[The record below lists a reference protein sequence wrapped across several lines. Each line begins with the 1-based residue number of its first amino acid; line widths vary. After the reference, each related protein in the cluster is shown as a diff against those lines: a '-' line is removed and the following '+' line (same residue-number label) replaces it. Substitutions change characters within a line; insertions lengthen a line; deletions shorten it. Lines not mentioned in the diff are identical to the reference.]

1 LKSPWWRVSRSAGAI
16 VLYSRL
22 QLLEIV
28 MLVRN
33 RISLV
38 VLSLAAGLASA
49 SPGYAEYRVTIV
61 GPANSQP
68 TAINAAGAVV
78 GIVPTGTLTYRSFV
92 NYGSGVINLNLPGST
107 SNIAVGINDK
117 GEVLGNWTTSAGQA
131 RGYVYSRGSFRQLN
145 GVGGRPTRYVDINN
159 AGYILAAA
167 TPPTTDPAGANPL
180 AYLRAPN
187 GSYRNIGAL
196 PYPNPT
202 TQPEALNNRNQ
213 VTGESGTLI
222 LPEIPFYAFV
232 WTNGVIR
239 QLGSFGATP
248 NYGLDINDRGQVAG
262 YTSTATFR
270 EALATIW
277 THGRPQLIDTR
288 PAGAYRFSTA
298 QAINNHGHVVG
309 NSNNLGPYVYRGRR
323 MESLNALID
332 RRSGWNI
339 SFSRGI
345 NDAGQIVA
353 DGFRN
358 GVQYAVR
365 LDLIRPHALGAAPV
379 EADD

>member
-16 VLYSRL
+16 VLYGRRS
-22 QLLEIV
+22 LLEIV

-61 GPANSQP
+61 GPANSRP
-68 TAINAAGAVV
+68 TAINAAGAVTS
-78 GIVPTGTLTYRSFV
+78 IISTGTLTYRSFV
-92 NYGSGVINLNLPGST
+92 NYGRGVVNLNLPGST

-117 GEVLGNWTTSAGQA
+117 GDVLGNWTTSTGQA

-145 GVGGRPTRYVDINN
+145 AVRGQPTRYVDINN
-159 AGYILAAA
+159 AGYILATS
-167 TPPTTDPAGANPL
+167 TPPTTDPAGANPRG
-180 AYLRAPN
+180 YLRAPN
-187 GSYRNIGAL
+187 GSYRDIGTL

-213 VTGESGTLI
+213 VTGESGSLFA
-222 LPEIPFYAFV
+222 PEIPFYAFV
-232 WTNGVIR
+232 WNNGVIR
-239 QLGSFGATP
+239 QLGSFGNTP

-270 EALATIW
+270 EALATVW
-277 THGRPQLIDTR
+277 THGRSQLIDTR
-288 PAGAYRFSTA
+288 PAGDYRFSTA

-309 NSNNLGPYVYRGRR
+309 NSNHLGPFIYRGKR
-323 MESLNALID
+323 MESLNTLID
-332 RRSGWNI
+332 RRSGWTVD
-339 SFSRGI
+339 FSRGI
-345 NDAGQIVA
+345 NDAGQIIA
-353 DGFRN
+353 DASRG
-358 GVQYAVR
+358 GVGYAVR

-379 EADD
+379 EADE

>member
-1 LKSPWWRVSRSAGAI
+1 
-16 VLYSRL
+16 
-22 QLLEIV
+22 

-61 GPANSQP
+61 GPANSRP
-68 TAINAAGAVV
+68 TAINAAGAVTS
-78 GIVPTGTLTYRSFV
+78 IISTGTLTYRSFV
-92 NYGSGVINLNLPGST
+92 NYGRGVVNLNLPGST

-117 GEVLGNWTTSAGQA
+117 GDVLGNWTTSTDQA

-145 GVGGRPTRYVDINN
+145 AVRGQPTRYVDINN
-159 AGYILAAA
+159 AGYILATS
-167 TPPTTDPAGANPL
+167 TPPTTDPAGANPRG
-180 AYLRAPN
+180 YLRAPN
-187 GSYRNIGAL
+187 GSYRDIGTL

-213 VTGESGTLI
+213 VTGESGSLFA
-222 LPEIPFYAFV
+222 PEIPFYAFV
-232 WTNGVIR
+232 WNNGVIR
-239 QLGSFGATP
+239 QLGSFGNTP

-262 YTSTATFR
+262 YTSTETFR
-270 EALATIW
+270 EALATVW

-288 PAGAYRFSTA
+288 PAGDYRFSTA

-309 NSNNLGPYVYRGRR
+309 NSNHLGPFIYRGKR
-323 MESLNALID
+323 MESLNTLID
-332 RRSGWNI
+332 RRSGWTVD
-339 SFSRGI
+339 FSRGI
-345 NDAGQIVA
+345 NDAGQIIA
-353 DGFRN
+353 DASRG
-358 GVQYAVR
+358 GVGYAVR

>member
-1 LKSPWWRVSRSAGAI
+1 
-16 VLYSRL
+16 
-22 QLLEIV
+22 

-33 RISLV
+33 RISLIM
-38 VLSLAAGLASA
+38 LSLAAGLANA

-68 TAINAAGAVV
+68 TAINSAGAVV

-92 NYGSGVINLNLPGST
+92 NYGTGVINLNLPGSS
-107 SNIAVGINDK
+107 SNLAVGINNK
-117 GEVLGNWTTSAGQA
+117 GEVLGNWTTTGGQA
-131 RGYVYSRGSFRQLN
+131 RGYVYYRGSFRQLN

-159 AGYILAAA
+159 AGYILATS
-167 TPPTTDPAGANPL
+167 TPPSAEPVGGNPR

-187 GSYRNIGAL
+187 GNYRDIGTL

-213 VTGESGTLI
+213 VTGESGSLFS
-222 LPEIPFYAFV
+222 PEIPFYAFV

-239 QLGSFGATP
+239 QLGSFGFTP
-248 NYGLDINDRGQVAG
+248 NYGLDINDCGQVAG
-262 YTSTATFR
+262 YTSTETFR
-270 EALATIW
+270 EALATVW
-277 THGRPQLIDTR
+277 THGRPLLIDTR
-288 PAGAYRFSTA
+288 PAGDYRFSTA

-309 NSNNLGPYVYRGRR
+309 NSNHLGAFIYRGKR

-332 RRSGWNI
+332 RRSGWSI
-339 SFSRGI
+339 TFSRGI

-353 DGFRN
+353 DGVRG
-358 GVQYAVR
+358 GVGYAVR

>member
-1 LKSPWWRVSRSAGAI
+1 
-16 VLYSRL
+16 
-22 QLLEIV
+22 

-61 GPANSQP
+61 GPANSRP
-68 TAINAAGAVV
+68 TAINAAGAVTS
-78 GIVPTGTLTYRSFV
+78 IISTGTLTYRSFV
-92 NYGSGVINLNLPGST
+92 NYGRGVVNLNLPGST

-117 GEVLGNWTTSAGQA
+117 GDVLGNWTTSTGQA

-145 GVGGRPTRYVDINN
+145 AVRGQPTRYVDINN
-159 AGYILAAA
+159 AGYILATS
-167 TPPTTDPAGANPL
+167 TPPTTDPAGANPRG
-180 AYLRAPN
+180 YLRAPN
-187 GSYRNIGAL
+187 GSYRDIGTL

-213 VTGESGTLI
+213 VTGESGSLFA
-222 LPEIPFYAFV
+222 PEIPFYAFV

-239 QLGSFGATP
+239 QLGSFGNTP

-262 YTSTATFR
+262 YTSTETFR
-270 EALATIW
+270 EALATVW

-288 PAGAYRFSTA
+288 PAGDYRFSTA

-309 NSNNLGPYVYRGRR
+309 NSNHLGPFIYRGER
-323 MESLNALID
+323 MESLNTLID
-332 RRSGWNI
+332 RRSGWTVD
-339 SFSRGI
+339 FSRGI
-345 NDAGQIVA
+345 NDAGQIIA
-353 DGFRN
+353 DASRG
-358 GVQYAVR
+358 GVGYAVR